1 MTATMNTDYV
11 LTAAVLDGARE
22 LIADP
27 VHWTRNAAAR
37 DRGMN
42 VVEPTDPSAF
52 CWCLEGAVEAAQV
65 PGAPH
70 CGDEVRRE
78 ALARLHAARM
88 RLYPLATY
96 YPYDDDARITV
107 ADFNDWLGIP
117 PDAKHLMVLA
127 VLDAAIAD
135 CRAQVAGC
143 DA

>member
-1 MTATMNTDYV
+1 MTATMNTDDA
-11 LTAAVLDGARE
+11 LTAAVLEGARK
-22 LIADP
+22 LIAEP
-27 VHWTRNAAAR
+27 VYWTRNAAAR

-52 CWCLEGAVEAAQV
+52 CWSLDGAVEAAQV

-70 CGDEVRRE
+70 CGAEVRRA

-88 RLYPLATY
+88 RLYPLATT
-96 YPYDDDARITV
+96 YPYDDDTRITV
-107 ADFNDWLGIP
+107 ADFNDWLGIAR
-117 PDAKHLMVLA
+117 DAKHLMVLE